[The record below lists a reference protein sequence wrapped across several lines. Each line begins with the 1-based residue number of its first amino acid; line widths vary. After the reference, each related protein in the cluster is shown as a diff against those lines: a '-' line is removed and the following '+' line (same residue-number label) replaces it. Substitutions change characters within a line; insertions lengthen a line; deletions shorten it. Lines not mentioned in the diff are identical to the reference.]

1 MNEPPGELM
10 YMVMSRSGS
19 SDSSTSSWAMMSLA
33 EASSTCTPRK
43 MMRSSN
49 SLLYGLDSLTPKL
62 ECSMNE
68 GRM

>member
-1 MNEPPGELM
+1 MNPPPGELM
-10 YMVMSRSGS
+10 YMVISRSGS
-19 SDSSTSSWAMMSLA
+19 NDSNTSNCAMMSFA
-33 EASSTCTPRK
+33 DASSTWTPRK

-62 ECSMNE
+62 ECSMND

>member
-1 MNEPPGELM
+1 
-10 YMVMSRSGS
+10 MVISRSGS
-19 SDSSTSSWAMMSLA
+19 NDSNTSNCAMMSFA
-33 EASSTCTPRK
+33 DASSTWTPRK

-62 ECSMNE
+62 ECSMND